1 MMQESVRDQ
10 GLEERV
16 YNTLIRD
23 PEKIWNVA
31 TLAKELGC
39 SRNKIDRAF
48 IALQVQDRIT
58 VESASPPDCERSGRD
73 RNRHA
78 DGRAGAFE
86 DYRGPEVTESF
97 ACRDVL
103 QPIQKIRDAALTLQY
118 RIGGV
123 ALIHLGLVPV

>member
-58 VESASPPDCERSGRD
+58 VER
-73 RNRHA
+73 
-78 DGRAGAFE
+78 
-86 DYRGPEVTESF
+86 
-97 ACRDVL
+97 
-103 QPIQKIRDAALTLQY
+103 
-118 RIGGV
+118 
-123 ALIHLGLVPV
+123 LVGNSWIPRLKQGSNGKKPKVS